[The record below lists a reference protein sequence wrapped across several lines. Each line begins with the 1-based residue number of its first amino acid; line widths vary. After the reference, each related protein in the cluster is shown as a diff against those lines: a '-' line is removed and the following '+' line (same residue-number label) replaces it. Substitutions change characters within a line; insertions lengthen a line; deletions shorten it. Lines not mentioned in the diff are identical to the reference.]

1 MALSALP
8 EVSTLVC
15 LATSRYFPDA
25 FETYLQLVTRVR
37 TGGLVIIDFLHLP
50 LIPRA
55 SINALRDWLL
65 ATWRV
70 EGESALIGIRD
81 LAKLSRVFGSLL
93 ADSVVSLDSEV
104 PELGIARGAIR
115 AQQMIYQSV
124 FPFWFREGASDSDL
138 ISEMVWNL
146 LLRSMEGTEQR
157 IRAFAEECNIDV
169 ARILALSPNTNVLI
183 GTVRR

>member
-1 MALSALP
+1 M
-8 EVSTLVC
+8 
-15 LATSRYFPDA
+15 
-25 FETYLQLVTRVR
+25 
-37 TGGLVIIDFLHLP
+37 IIDFLHLP